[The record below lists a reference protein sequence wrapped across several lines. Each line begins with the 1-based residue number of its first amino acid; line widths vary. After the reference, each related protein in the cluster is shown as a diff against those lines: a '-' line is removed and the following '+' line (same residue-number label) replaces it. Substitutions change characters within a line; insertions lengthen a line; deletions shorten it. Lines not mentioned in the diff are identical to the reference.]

1 MLAEETHTTLRKAPA
16 SLAEFAN
23 KQMPFGLFKGIID
36 DVSTT
41 PWQNLRRNG
50 RKTWIYAGVF
60 NQRYYTGFAIADA
73 GLVAT
78 AFAYV
83 FDAQTQKYVE
93 EKATVPFG
101 FAANFDPTIQ
111 SEWRLKNF
119 AIVSNGTS
127 MLLTYKGKR
136 ITLEMKLE
144 NNFSHGL
151 TTLTA
156 AAGRPFNHT
165 YKDILMP
172 AQVVA
177 TVDGETVSYGGNIG
191 SIDFSK
197 GYPPRNTFWN
207 WASMVGHT
215 DSGAPIGINL
225 VAHHNNSLENSLWTA
240 NGGMAISQAVFEYQ
254 QPLNKSTWAIRSIDG
269 IVDLT
274 FTPLGARAE
283 NINAI
288 LMLSKFVQ
296 PFGVFKGTVLLNGTR
311 EAVTG
316 YGVTEEHF
324 AKW

>member
-1 MLAEETHTTLRKAPA
+1 MLAEETHTALRKAPA

-23 KQMPFGLFKGIID
+23 KQMPFGLFEGIIA
-36 DVSTT
+36 DVNTT
-41 PWQNLRRNG
+41 PWQALRRNG

-60 NQRYYTGFAIADA
+60 NERYYTGFAIADA

-93 EKATVPFG
+93 EKATVSFG
-101 FAANFDPTIQ
+101 FAANFDPNIQ
-111 SEWRLKNF
+111 SEWCLKNF
-119 AIVSNGTS
+119 AIVSNGTA
-127 MLLTYKGKR
+127 MQLTYKGKR
-136 ITLEMKLE
+136 INLEIQLE
-144 NNFSHGL
+144 NNFNHGL
-151 TTLTA
+151 TTLTP

-172 AQVVA
+172 AQVLA
-177 TVDGETVSYGGNIG
+177 TVDGESISYGGNIG

-207 WASMVGHT
+207 WASMVGQT
-215 DSGAPIGINL
+215 ASGAPVGINL
-225 VAHHNNSLENSLWTA
+225 VAHHNNSLENSLWTEDGA
-240 NGGMAISQAVFEYQ
+240 VAISQCVFEYQ
-254 QPLNKSTWAIRSIDG
+254 QPLDKNTWAVRSIDG
-269 IVDLT
+269 IIDLT
-274 FTPLGARAE
+274 FTPLGKRAE

-288 LMLSKFVQ
+288 FMLSKFVQ
-296 PFGVFKGTVLLNGTR
+296 PFGVFKGTVLINGTPQP
-311 EAVTG
+311 VSG